1 MFSIV
6 STILLNIL
14 VFIEVWICRISIVIA
29 FLLMGPTA
37 MLITY
42 DIALYIWRTM
52 DSSAAELVLKLK
64 DKSTSLPASPIREST
79 PSGTATTTST
89 TTSAT
94 TTTTTAQSGR
104 PMTPSSVSKKGPLL
118 FYRRLIWRQRS
129 QCQAGSDIVRSPTP
143 KLAQPRPLIPSAV
156 ANGLEA
162 AAVTAGS
169 PAPRLRHIST

>member
-1 MFSIV
+1 MLSMV
-6 STILLNIL
+6 STILWTIL
-14 VFIEVWICRISIVIA
+14 SFIELWICRISIVIA

-42 DIALYIWRTM
+42 DIALYIWRTA

-64 DKSTSLPASPIREST
+64 DKSTSRPTSPIRESAS
-79 PSGTATTTST
+79 SGNGT
-89 TTSAT
+89 T
-94 TTTTTAQSGR
+94 TTTTTAAGQTSR
-104 PMTPSSVSKKGPLL
+104 PMTPSSLSKKGPLI

-129 QCQAGSDIVRSPTP
+129 QCQSGAEVVRSPTP

-156 ANGLEA
+156 TSGLDA
-162 AAVTAGS
+162 ATVSAGS